1 MVWLWWWMT
10 ADVNADTVLDGM
22 WRGCG
27 RGDGRNGAGELWR
40 LFASGQVRSAGA
52 TYAGTAGEASGRANG
67 FNHIDNLQSRSI
79 RD

>member
-1 MVWLWWWMT
+1 
-10 ADVNADTVLDGM
+10 LDGI
-22 WRGCG
+22 WRDCD
-27 RGDGRNGAGELWR
+27 RGDGSNGTGELWR

-52 TYAGTAGEASGRANG
+52 TYAGTAGEASGQANG